1 MLYLVGS
8 GTYRVS
14 MQTFRQ
20 IGNSNRAANAPA
32 EECAVTRT
40 LRHYDLYDNFGGCE
54 LLCNDTQGVRLTS
67 VVTQEPGFV
76 WGIPRRIVEQKLR
89 IPPLLKIPNLLS
101 FCSGVKLF
109 SNMSPERLQQ
119 LCRGAESADLSP
131 GERVIRAGDSARSLF
146 AVVAGSVVTSHPS
159 SDFSLTIRPPET
171 FGEPALAAADEVRA
185 QTLPIRPHHVQS
197 RPTLFLHLGRCAPA
211 PHTCMRGRKGQL

>member
-8 GTYRVS
+8 GTYCVS

-40 LRHYDLYDNFGGCE
+40 LRHYGLYDNFGGCE

-67 VVTQEPGFV
+67 VVTQEPGVV

-101 FCSGVKLF
+101 FSRWISAGQF
-109 SNMSPERLQQ
+109 SVHAPRRRQQ
-119 LCRGAESADLSP
+119 TNLHGRWP
-131 GERVIRAGDSARSLF
+131 THRVS
-146 AVVAGSVVTSHPS
+146 
-159 SDFSLTIRPPET
+159 
-171 FGEPALAAADEVRA
+171 
-185 QTLPIRPHHVQS
+185 
-197 RPTLFLHLGRCAPA
+197 
-211 PHTCMRGRKGQL
+211 